1 MKLGM
6 NVLTSGMH
14 VAKSVAPFDLSYFKE
29 KDGHPLDA
37 FAKTQEILNT
47 VNQLNQKGDA
57 AGYML
62 HQPAATNFILEIL
75 ESSPETTGTG
85 MPHQHAYDQSAS
97 KKPQEA
103 KICSIG
109 NNAKGLSQSI
119 IHQTGLCSIPHQ
131 HTRQVIPD
139 ISSEC
144 REIQQ
149 LHQLKV

>member
-6 NVLTSGMH
+6 NVLFSGMH

-37 FAKTQEILNT
+37 FAKA
-47 VNQLNQKGDA
+47 QKGDA

-85 MPHQHAYDQSAS
+85 MPH
-97 KKPQEA
+97 
-103 KICSIG
+103 
-109 NNAKGLSQSI
+109 
-119 IHQTGLCSIPHQ
+119 
-131 HTRQVIPD
+131 
-139 ISSEC
+139 
-144 REIQQ
+144 
-149 LHQLKV
+149 